1 MLPFMEPA
9 AGEDLKDAP
18 SAALLVRAKAGDRA
32 ALEVLCARYLVPLRR
47 WASGRIPQWARDIS
61 DTTDVVQDALLQ
73 TFKRIELFEPEH
85 DFALQAYLRRAV
97 LNRIADEYRRRRR
110 RPPAEAL
117 DPEMPADAP
126 SPADLAMVRERTQRY
141 EAALLRLR
149 QDDRDL
155 IVSRLELGLTYEEIA
170 ASSDKPTANAA
181 RSAVV
186 RALVRLTEELSRGSS

>member
-1 MLPFMEPA
+1 
-9 AGEDLKDAP
+9 
-18 SAALLVRAKAGDRA
+18 
-32 ALEVLCARYLVPLRR
+32 
-47 WASGRIPQWARDIS
+47 
-61 DTTDVVQDALLQ
+61 
-73 TFKRIELFEPEH
+73 
-85 DFALQAYLRRAV
+85 
-97 LNRIADEYRRRRR
+97 
-110 RPPAEAL
+110 
-117 DPEMPADAP
+117 MPADAP